1 MQQIKIS
8 EFTIERIQNREFE
21 KLIPEFYELKEI
33 VENNPWHN
41 NDSVLNH
48 TISLLKEL
56 EELIK
61 KPNDKIKVYLDK
73 KINTH
78 SREKLLF
85 LSFSNKGDENKV
97 LIFTFAS
104 FGSSVFDL

>member
-61 KPNDKIKVYLDK
+61 K
-73 KINTH
+73 TE
-78 SREKLLF
+78 R
-85 LSFSNKGDENKV
+85 
-97 LIFTFAS
+97 
-104 FGSSVFDL
+104 